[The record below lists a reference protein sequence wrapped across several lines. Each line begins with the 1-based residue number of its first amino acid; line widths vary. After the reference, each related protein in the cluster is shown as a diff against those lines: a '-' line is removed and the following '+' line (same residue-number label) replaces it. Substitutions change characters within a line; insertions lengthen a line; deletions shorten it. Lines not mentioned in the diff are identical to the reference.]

1 MNNSVC
7 IETKGIR
14 FSYPDGPEVLSGIS
28 FTIHRGGF
36 VAIIGQ
42 NGSGKTTLAKHL
54 NGLLRPASGE
64 VLLLGKAVGDQ
75 PVSELAKD
83 VGYVFQNPDHQIF
96 SATVREELAFGPRNL
111 GLDEVTVSHRTEMAL
126 ERFKLSPFADHPPAI
141 LGFGLRRKV
150 SIAAVYAMRTPI
162 LILDEPTTGLDL
174 KSTTD
179 LMQLICG
186 LNRQGDTIILIT
198 HDMRVVAEYAPHCI
212 VMRSGE
218 ILSYG
223 DTREIFRQAKL
234 LRETQITLPQI
245 SELGQRMKTCG
256 MRSDVLTVREFCDEC
271 GDVLVGTTQGREPD
285 AAHN

>member
-1 MNNSVC
+1 MNDSVC
-7 IETKGIR
+7 IETKRVR

-28 FTIHRGGF
+28 FTIHQGGF

-54 NGLLRPASGE
+54 NGLLRPTSGE
-64 VLLLGKAVGDQ
+64 VLLLGKTIGDQ
-75 PVSELAKD
+75 PVSDMAKD

-96 SATVREELAFGPRNL
+96 SSTVREELAFGPRNL
-111 GLDEVTVSHRTEMAL
+111 GLDEVTVNHRTEKAL
-126 ERFKLSPFADHPPAI
+126 ECFELSPLADHPPAS

-150 SIAAVYAMRTPI
+150 SVAAVYAMRTPI
-162 LILDEPTTGLDL
+162 IILDEPTTGLDL

-186 LNRQGDTIILIT
+186 LNRQGSTIILIT

-218 ILSYG
+218 IRSYG
-223 DTREIFRQAKL
+223 KTRDIFGQTKL
-234 LRETQITLPQI
+234 LRETQVTLPQI
-245 SELGQRMKTCG
+245 PELGRRLKRYG
-256 MRSDVLTVREFCDEC
+256 MRSDILTVSEFCDEC
-271 GDVLVGTTQGREPD
+271 SDILVK
-285 AAHN
+285 AA